1 MLPHWNWPGK
11 EGQPIRVE
19 AYSNC
24 KQVELFLNG
33 VSLGQQEVKPNF
45 ILSWPVNYQPGTL
58 SAKGFDSASRVI
70 AETKVDTTGE
80 TSQLRLVPD
89 RASINADGE
98 DVVVCTISGLD
109 AQGRLVPL
117 ANPQIHLSMEGPGAI
132 IGVGNGD
139 PSCHEPDKI
148 APGAPWSRSLFNG
161 LAQVIVQS
169 TRDAGEIKL
178 TANAEGLAPAT
189 ASIQTR
195 PCEPTPFL
203 P

>member
-1 MLPHWNWPGK
+1 LLPYWNWPGK

-24 KQVELFLNG
+24 KRVELFLNG
-33 VSLGQQEVKPNF
+33 ISLGQQEVKPNS
-45 ILSWPVNYQPGTL
+45 ILSWQVNYQLGTL
-58 SAKGFDSASRVI
+58 SAKGFDGASRVI
-70 AETKVDTTGE
+70 AETKVETTGE

-89 RASINADGE
+89 RTSINADGE
-98 DVVVCTISGLD
+98 DVVVYTISGLD

-117 ANPQIHLSMEGPGAI
+117 ANHKIHLSIEGPGAI

-139 PSCHEPDKI
+139 PACHEPDKI
-148 APGAPWSRSLFNG
+148 APGAAWSRSLFNG
-161 LAQVIVQS
+161 LAQVIVRS